1 MILRELTGTM
11 FKGYMLYPKILNVWN
26 RITFDSI
33 NTIKPDNKTSKEK
46 YRQKEIGLIPTMKPI
61 VGLDA

>member
-1 MILRELTGTM
+1 M

-46 YRQKEIGLIPTMKPI
+46 YRQKEIGLTPTMN